1 MPYFLT
7 FLATLVV
14 PMIPSIVRGL
24 VSYTAVSVGFSL
36 VAYTGLNLAL
46 DTLVD
51 FIQSNLNGLPSDL
64 ASIVAISGFPQA
76 VNAFLTCLVFSFTLS
91 GLFQTTGY
99 RPSWRRP
106 SNPTG
111 L

>member
-1 MPYFLT
+1 MPYFIT
-7 FLATLVV
+7 FLAAIVV
-14 PMIPSIVRGL
+14 PMIPTIVRGL

-36 VAYTGLNLAL
+36 VAYTGISFAL
-46 DTLVD
+46 DKFVD
-51 FIQSNLNGLPSDL
+51 FIQANLNGLPSDL
-64 ASIVAISGFPQA
+64 ASIVAISGFPEA

-91 GLFQTTGY
+91 GLFKTTGY

-106 SNPTG
+106 SNPSN